1 MERGYY
7 SEKDAADAVRQICCA
22 LEVSVEECNDFIV
35 FFNFE
40 LSVIKNLKL

>member
-35 FFNFE
+35 LCFLIE
-40 LSVIKNLKL
+40 CHKEI